1 LPAPTAAQ
9 IGPHSTND
17 VIVALDRRL
26 AGKFVLAAVVA
37 AASAIAAVGGYIFLV
52 GSSSALLEADDSQLV
67 AHGEAIY
74 VEHCASCHG
83 RNLEGQPDWQTQDK
97 EGFLPAP
104 PHDQSGHT
112 WHHPDTLL
120 FKITKLGI
128 AEAANLKDYKTSMP
142 AFRETLSDDDIIAAL
157 SYIKSR
163 WPEDMRRRHDQLNRA
178 YERLESSA
186 R

>member
-1 LPAPTAAQ
+1 M
-9 IGPHSTND
+9 
-17 VIVALDRRL
+17 DRRL
-26 AGKFVLAAVVA
+26 AARFALAAAVA
-37 AASAIAAVGGYIFLV
+37 ATSAIAAFGGYMFLV
-52 GSSSALLEADDSQLV
+52 GTSSALLEPDDPQLV

-74 VEHCASCHG
+74 MEHCASCHG

-104 PHDQSGHT
+104 PHDESGHT

-128 AEAANLKDYKTSMP
+128 AQAANLKDYKTRMP
-142 AFRETLSDDDIIAAL
+142 AFRETLSDDDIVAAL

-178 YERLESSA
+178 YEHRASSA